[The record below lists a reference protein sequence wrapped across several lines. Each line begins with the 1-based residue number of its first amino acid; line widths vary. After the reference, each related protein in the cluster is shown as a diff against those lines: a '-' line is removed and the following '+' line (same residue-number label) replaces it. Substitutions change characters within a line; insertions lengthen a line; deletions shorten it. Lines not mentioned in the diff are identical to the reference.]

1 MMDKHRLDQHLK
13 RKHLL
18 DRFCRVLGFSIRE
31 DLMSG
36 SKSKVCMLCGKDK
49 RRRLDLACVFRRHDA
64 SARRWQWTVEDR
76 EDKKTGVDATIL
88 ENGIFW
94 CDELCFKTSIKEN
107 ERTIDLS
114 CVNNI
119 EALEIWLDL
128 QDEKPKD

>member
-1 MMDKHRLDQHLK
+1 MIDGSELDQHLK

-18 DRFCRVLGFSIRE
+18 DRFCKVLGFSIRE

-49 RRRLDLACVFRRHDA
+49 HHRLDLACVFRRHDA
-64 SARRWQWTVEDR
+64 SARRWQWTVENR
-76 EDKKTGVDATIL
+76 EDGKSGVDATIL

-94 CDELCFKTSIKEN
+94 CDELHFKISIKDD

-114 CVNNI
+114 SVNNL

-128 QDEKPKD
+128 RNEKSKD